1 MVSIAAHAAVRGAVE
16 GLVPSVDVAPGA
28 KESPG
33 GQWRGRPIETP
44 LVGFASGYFI
54 TRAK

>member
-28 KESPG
+28 KELG
-33 GQWRGRPIETP
+33 GQRRGRPIETP
-44 LVGFASGYFI
+44 PVGFASGYFI
-54 TRAK
+54 TRAR

>member
-33 GQWRGRPIETP
+33 GQWRGRPIETS